1 MPCADITDV
10 LQLRIGHDNRIA
22 KYWLRKRSC
31 GGASGERSLIF
42 DWLESQSADRIADM
56 QVNEFLSAFPV
67 ADEVFEYLLLKH
79 FFAVQS
85 GVRILLG
92 RETGRPDD
100 FCAVE
105 SIEFHPDGIDLL
117 AHLRIDAITD
127 QIQACN
133 RCSSCSTH

>member
-10 LQLRIGHDNRIA
+10 LQIRIGHDNRIT

-31 GGASGERSLIF
+31 GGVAGERSLIF
-42 DWLESQSADRIADM
+42 EWMESHSAEGISRM
-56 QVNEFLSAFPV
+56 PVNEFLSAFPV
-67 ADEVFEYLLLKH
+67 TDEVQEYLLLKH

-85 GVRILLG
+85 GIRILLG
-92 RETGRPDD
+92 EETGRPDD

-105 SIEFHPDGIDLL
+105 SIEYHPDGIDLL
-117 AHLRIDAITD
+117 AHLRIEAVTE

-133 RCSSCSTH
+133 RCSNCSTH